1 MLSPHDYL
9 PICAVAPE
17 QPGSAFVADRAGA
30 WREILCIQDER
41 RVGNDNTVK
50 WHGLHL
56 QLPPSP
62 LRPHFVKARV
72 RVHEYPDGT
81 LAVRSEEHTS
91 ELQSLMRISYA
102 VFCLKKKTTKTT
114 SQIDPW
120 SQQK

>member
-1 MLSPHDYL
+1 MRISDWSSDVCSSDLNARF
-9 PICAVAPE
+9 AVAPE
-17 QPGSAFVADRAGA
+17 QPASAFVADRAGA

-81 LAVRSEEHTS
+81 LS
-91 ELQSLMRISYA
+91 
-102 VFCLKKKTTKTT
+102 VFLGPHRLAPY
-114 SQIDPW
+114 DPDGTPI
-120 SQQK
+120 KARRRAACDRRRA